1 MMANRREV
9 GSVLAI
15 AGFTLLTAV
24 SGLYLGFVA
33 PRGAL
38 HGKPIPLVPDQGPIL
53 YEMHSIYSKPGRVR
67 LDWRD
72 VPHAAGYR
80 ITVMT
85 ATDESLFVSPVLP
98 RNSWVIPHEKTFPV
112 KPQTVYPWTVT
123 VLFPGRT
130 EASEPAAFATQ

>member
-1 MMANRREV
+1 MANRSQV

-33 PRGAL
+33 PRAAS
-38 HGKPIPLVPDQGPIL
+38 HGKPPPRIPDQGAIL
-53 YEMHSIYSKPGRVR
+53 YDMHSMVSDPNRVR

-72 VPHAAGYR
+72 VRGATGYR

-85 ATDESLFVSPVLP
+85 PADDSLFTSPVLP
-98 RNSWVIPHEKTFPV
+98 RNSWVIPESRAFPL
-112 KPQTVYPWTVT
+112 KRQTVYHWKVTVT
-123 VLFPGRT
+123 LPDHVET
-130 EASEPAAFATQ
+130 SDPAAFATQ